1 MSNSSKLPKLP
12 EGWFYPEDSGIA
24 AGLHA
29 ELQRELPPG
38 HLLFGHAVETFAYR
52 RDQDD
57 VLFRHQ
63 DEPDRF
69 TVIHLTWIRKRE
81 INAEHPS
88 VCFDGPFERFFAEEE
103 TYYLKR
109 RRDAS

>member
-1 MSNSSKLPKLP
+1 MSNAATDRPALPSGWYYP
-12 EGWFYPEDSGIA
+12 TEGEA
-24 AGLHA
+24 QGLHA

-38 HLLFGHAVETFAYR
+38 HVLFGRPVETFAYR

-63 DEPDRF
+63 DQPDRF
-69 TVIHLTWIRKRE
+69 TVIHLSWIRKRE

-88 VCFDGPFERFFAEEE
+88 VCFDGTFGRFFSEEE
-103 TYYLKR
+103 NFHGKR
-109 RRDAS
+109 DGG

>member
-1 MSNSSKLPKLP
+1 MADTNANRSALPS
-12 EGWFYPEDSGIA
+12 GWYYPEEEIA
-24 AGLHA
+24 RGLHA
-29 ELQRELPPG
+29 ELQRELSTG
-38 HLLFGHAVETFAYR
+38 HLLFGRSVETFAYR

-69 TVIHLTWIRKRE
+69 TIIHLTWIGKRE

-88 VCFDGPFERFFAEEE
+88 VCFDGSFERFFATEESFYGR
-103 TYYLKR
+103 TSK
-109 RRDAS
+109 DH

>member
-1 MSNSSKLPKLP
+1 M
-12 EGWFYPEDSGIA
+12 
-24 AGLHA
+24 AGEAEALHA

-38 HLLFGHAVETFAYR
+38 HLLFGRAVETFAYR

-57 VLFRHQ
+57 VLFRHC

-69 TVIHLTWIRKRE
+69 TLVHLSWIRKRE

-88 VCFDGPFERFFAEEE
+88 VCFDGSFETLLAQEESLYGKKAEN
-103 TYYLKR
+103 
-109 RRDAS
+109 D